1 MDDTVQNAFRYSNN
15 HQMVL
20 RSGKNPH
27 NTSTD
32 ESSDTGSVG
41 APDVSAVLEA
51 HSSGGLSEVLGASP
65 AVPQLQQVDSPIPH
79 SSLVNQQGQDS
90 TISRV
95 LYYIERR
102 RKPSKNERTDESFS
116 VRQLLKYWDRLV
128 IHDGLLCKV
137 RKDQGMNRRLFLF
150 VVPNSLKAQVLNGI
164 HDSAGHQGK
173 SRTLSLA
180 RQRFFWV
187 GMKRDVDD
195 HVKNCHRCVVGKTP
209 EPGACAPLES
219 IRTSEPMELVCI
231 DFWSAEVN
239 DGKSMD
245 VFVVTDHFSKMAHAF
260 PCKNQSAKQVARK
273 LWDDFFLVYG
283 FPRRIHSDQGAN
295 FESKLIKE
303 LLILSGVEKSHT
315 TPYHP
320 MGNGVVER
328 FNRTLGSMIRT
339 LPPKSKAKW
348 PQMLQLL
355 TFCYNCTEHETTGF
369 APFYLMF
376 GRVPRLPVDV
386 LFQTVVSDDVVVDHN
401 EFVSRLK
408 KDLREAVQIAQRHS
422 QKEQTRHARLYN
434 RKVKGSPLIIGD
446 RVLVA
451 NRGER
456 GRRKLADKWEST
468 MYEIVAANPDINVY
482 KIKDVASDKLK
493 VVHRNL
499 LLPVNFLPIGDGED
513 THTRGSGEVV
523 PEVSPSEEVDHRGEV
538 VPEVNPVVEVDV
550 SEGMVPKVNLPGEI
564 DGSVDRT
571 VHWVLSSPDDSELE
585 DRQTGLSEG
594 HDVSDWVSEPFDS
607 ASVIGSDRRLED
619 SDVPPIINGRHSA
632 ELHPVVI
639 AHEEVSTD
647 ALPVCTQPLGFEDTV
662 ARTRRGRAVN
672 PPERLI
678 CEMNEQVLD
687 TSESTVNSF
696 IYFVKSLF

>member
-1 MDDTVQNAFRYSNN
+1 M
-15 HQMVL
+15 
-20 RSGKNPH
+20 
-27 NTSTD
+27 
-32 ESSDTGSVG
+32 
-41 APDVSAVLEA
+41 
-51 HSSGGLSEVLGASP
+51 
-65 AVPQLQQVDSPIPH
+65 
-79 SSLVNQQGQDS
+79 
-90 TISRV
+90 
-95 LYYIERR
+95 
-102 RKPSKNERTDESFS
+102 
-116 VRQLLKYWDRLV
+116 RQLLKYWDRLV

-245 VFVVTDHFSKMAHAF
+245 VLVVTDHFSKMAHAF

-295 FESKLIKE
+295 FESKLIRE

-339 LPPKSKAKW
+339 FPPKSKAKW

-408 KDLREAVQIAQRHS
+408 KELL
-422 QKEQTRHARLYN
+422 KE
-434 RKVKGSPLIIGD
+434 SPLTIGD

-482 KIKDVASDKLK
+482 KIKDVNSL
-493 VVHRNL
+493 
-499 LLPVNFLPIGDGED
+499 
-513 THTRGSGEVV
+513 
-523 PEVSPSEEVDHRGEV
+523 
-538 VPEVNPVVEVDV
+538 
-550 SEGMVPKVNLPGEI
+550 
-564 DGSVDRT
+564 
-571 VHWVLSSPDDSELE
+571 
-585 DRQTGLSEG
+585 
-594 HDVSDWVSEPFDS
+594 
-607 ASVIGSDRRLED
+607 
-619 SDVPPIINGRHSA
+619 IN
-632 ELHPVVI
+632 
-639 AHEEVSTD
+639 
-647 ALPVCTQPLGFEDTV
+647 
-662 ARTRRGRAVN
+662 
-672 PPERLI
+672 
-678 CEMNEQVLD
+678 
-687 TSESTVNSF
+687 
-696 IYFVKSLF
+696 